1 MIYNK
6 PEVTQV
12 SALKVIQTQNQKQT
26 HNITDLSDPSLD
38 KQTSPA
44 YEADE

>member
-1 MIYNK
+1 MTYNK
-6 PEVTQV
+6 PEVSVV
-12 SALKVIQTQNQKQT
+12 SALKAIQTQNQKQV

-38 KQTSPA
+38 MQTSAA